1 MLQVAVEEL
10 VNYYR
15 SMKRLRTICWFA
27 QTVISSQWCETAA
40 HRSTAPENARK
51 SRETSTAGESFF
63 LIPQSLQVSYS
74 SGNIYMFGFFF
85 FGVYHLVTYQLLPL
99 CFCRAFNFQRHNRKC
114 HLLPFDRFTQGVQKQ
129 ANTSFTLYEK
139 KGGWS
144 HCLKWSLSAVKSDTM
159 SVTTPRWI
167 YTGKLMLV
175 PPQCLC

>member
-1 MLQVAVEEL
+1 MNLYHHNHHILLSGTSTLTLAGIIKYACSCGWKLRSNNVQISCHHMLQVAVEEL

-85 FGVYHLVTYQLLPL
+85 W
-99 CFCRAFNFQRHNRKC
+99 C
-114 HLLPFDRFTQGVQKQ
+114 LPFGNLSTAPPLFLQ
-129 ANTSFTLYEK
+129 SFQ
-139 KGGWS
+139 
-144 HCLKWSLSAVKSDTM
+144 LSKAQQEMPLASF
-159 SVTTPRWI
+159 
-167 YTGKLMLV
+167 
-175 PPQCLC
+175 